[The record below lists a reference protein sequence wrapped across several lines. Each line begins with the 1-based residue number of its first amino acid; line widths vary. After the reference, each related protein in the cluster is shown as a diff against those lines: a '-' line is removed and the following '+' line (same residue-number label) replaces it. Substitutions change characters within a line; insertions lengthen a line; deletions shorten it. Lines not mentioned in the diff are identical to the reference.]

1 VLQNDD
7 ELIQAAA
14 EIGTTIFHPVGTCKM
29 GAPKDSM
36 SVLDANLFVKGIHG
50 LRVVDASGMPNITS
64 GNTAAP
70 TMMMAQR
77 IAERLK

>member
-1 VLQNDD
+1 MTRNIVERGPLKAYSPEELKPGVVLQNDD

-50 LRVVDASGMPNITS
+50 LRVVDAS
-64 GNTAAP
+64 
-70 TMMMAQR
+70 
-77 IAERLK
+77 